1 MPRSLAAAEYRAFV
15 TAMRTYIRKVKLRR
29 MPLFPKM
36 LAKQMSP
43 GLARVARQVSTFH
56 ITIAQVM
63 IGRYRKLHMQMGT
76 HAGMTA
82 LAKAEKFEITKLFK
96 ISRTMGG
103 EDELMRAL
111 ELLALDSH
119 HIVPAASFSR
129 FRAMRK
135 LFTDT
140 DAMPAVLITVLEHR
154 AGMKRLEE
162 LVPTGGLGVIIS
174 QKSITSELTDVVL
187 AREQTLIAALAG
199 ATGTAA
205 VAIEKTHAEGLID
218 DLIGFYTTK
227 TPDLLGSGAGS
238 VRAELLSV
246 RARITALTN
255 LTP

>member
-1 MPRSLAAAEYRAFV
+1 MPRALTAAEYRAFV
-15 TAMRTYIRKVKLRR
+15 SAMRTYIRKVKIRR
-29 MPLFPKM
+29 ALLYPKM
-36 LAKQMSP
+36 VAKQMSP
-43 GLARVARQVSTFH
+43 ALARVARQVSTFH
-56 ITIAQVM
+56 ITIAQAM

-76 HAGMTA
+76 HGGMTA
-82 LAKAEKFEITKLFK
+82 LAKAEKLELTKLFK
-96 ISRTMGG
+96 LSRTMGG

-154 AGMKRLEE
+154 AGIKRLEE
-162 LVPTGGLGVIIS
+162 LVPAGGLGVIIS

-187 AREQTLIAALAG
+187 AREQKLITALAG

-238 VRAELLSV
+238 VHAELLSV
-246 RARITALTN
+246 RARITALAN